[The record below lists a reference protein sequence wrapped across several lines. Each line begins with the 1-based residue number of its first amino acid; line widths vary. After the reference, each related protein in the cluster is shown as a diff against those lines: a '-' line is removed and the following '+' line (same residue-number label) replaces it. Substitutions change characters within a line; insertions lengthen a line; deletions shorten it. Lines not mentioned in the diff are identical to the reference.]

1 MINLSDYIGQL
12 LRELTIARVK
22 ADLEAAR
29 VAELYSQHELLKHFP
44 IPKIRLSEFEV
55 ELRFL
60 ILGAENDSE
69 DKAVVKGIGANF
81 NSFAIDVI
89 KRKGITL
96 SEDAKSRLGRM
107 VDARVLEIEASTT
120 RRFDLP
126 SIATRMAPMLEKVL
140 EDSDLDQDAIR
151 DVLAETEKLT
161 RDSILDELS
170 GKPRLRV
177 AVTSKELKEA
187 DPESIITLSLKAKE
201 EGLEWTQITSET
213 EDGQESA
220 WRLVPE

>member
-12 LRELTIARVK
+12 LRELTIARVI
-22 ADLEAAR
+22 ADLEVAR

-44 IPKIRLSEFEV
+44 IPKMRLSEFEV

-140 EDSDLDQDAIR
+140 EDSDLDRDAIR
-151 DVLAETEKLT
+151 EVLVETEKLT

-213 EDGQESA
+213 EDGQESV

>member
-69 DKAVVKGIGANF
+69 DKAVVKRIGANF
-81 NSFAIDVI
+81 KSFASDVI
-89 KRKGITL
+89 KRKKIKL
-96 SEDAKSRLGRM
+96 SRDARSKLGRM
-107 VDARVLEIEASTT
+107 VDAKVLEIEASIT

-126 SIATRMAPMLEKVL
+126 SIATIMALILEKVL
-140 EDSDLDQDAIR
+140 KENDIDRDAIR
-151 DVLAETEKLT
+151 EAREETEKLT
-161 RDSILDELS
+161 RDSILDELA

-187 DPESIITLSLKAKE
+187 DPESITTLSLRAKE
-201 EGLEWTQITSET
+201 EGIEWTQIASKS
-213 EDGQESA
+213 EDGKESV

>member
-69 DKAVVKGIGANF
+69 DKAVVKRIGANF
-81 NSFAIDVI
+81 KSFASDVI
-89 KRKGITL
+89 KRKKIKL
-96 SEDAKSRLGRM
+96 SRDARSKLGRM
-107 VDARVLEIEASTT
+107 VDAKVLEIEASIT

-126 SIATRMAPMLEKVL
+126 SIATIMALILEKVL
-140 EDSDLDQDAIR
+140 KENDIDRDAIR
-151 DVLAETEKLT
+151 EAREETEKLT
-161 RDSILDELS
+161 RDSILDELA

-187 DPESIITLSLKAKE
+187 DPESITTLSLRAKE
-201 EGLEWTQITSET
+201 EGVEWTQITSES